1 MSDNVIR
8 SMFGMGKV
16 PLMPN
21 INGLLHVVAVVLI
34 HQNTALYSTACCFLL
49 SHFCI
54 A

>member
-16 PLMPN
+16 SLMPN
-21 INGLLHVVAVVLI
+21 INGLLHVVAEKLEFSPI
-34 HQNTALYSTACCFLL
+34 LL
-49 SHFCI
+49 ER